1 MSTVK
6 CSTMMLLC
14 EGWCKHWATVGW
26 NNSGADHWG
35 RADQRWAILLHGW
48 CWGAFQVLNGDGESL
63 ILLLQASVWHRER
76 STYAGD
82 RLAIPLRSKSKYKHQ
97 CIAMVATI
105 IIFKWWVRLLC
116 SVWLKCKPNL
126 NHIFEWWQCSAWH
139 REVFREILQNTME
152 IFNDKYAVPGTGKY
166 FVLATTPTRL
176 YQFQGY
182 VSSPSERPL
191 LQQVF

>member
-1 MSTVK
+1 MKVGASTGP
-6 CSTMMLLC
+6 LLAGTTLGLIIEAELTSDERFFSMGGVEEHFRFWMVMASLWYC
-14 EGWCKHWATVGW
+14 YCRQVFDIGKGQHTPVTGLQYH
-26 NNSGADHWG
+26 SG
-35 RADQRWAILLHGW
+35 
-48 CWGAFQVLNGDGESL
+48 
-63 ILLLQASVWHRER
+63 
-76 STYAGD
+76 
-82 RLAIPLRSKSKYKHQ
+82 SKSKYKHQ